1 MYTFTDEANCNGIDV
16 EMFFSQ
22 GEEKHYREPEALKR
36 VCNNCIVK
44 DECLDYAL
52 HHAVIGWW
60 GGTSEKQR
68 RAIRMKRGITAE
80 PVLIT
85 EKWVQ

>member
-1 MYTFTDEANCNGIDV
+1 
-16 EMFFSQ
+16 
-22 GEEKHYREPEALKR
+22 
-36 VCNNCIVK
+36 
-44 DECLDYAL
+44 L
-52 HHAVIGWW
+52 HHAVVGWW

-68 RAIRMKRGITAE
+68 REMRNKLNISAE

>member
-1 MYTFTDEANCNGIDV
+1 LYNFTTEANCIGIDV
-16 EMFFSQ
+16 EMFFTQ
-22 GEEKHYREPEALKR
+22 ENKLYKEPELLKR
-36 VCNNCIVK
+36 VCGNCTVK
-44 DECLDYAL
+44 TECLDYAL
-52 HHAVIGWW
+52 HHSVIGWW

-68 RAIRMKRGITAE
+68 RTIRQKRNITPE

>member
-1 MYTFTDEANCNGIDV
+1 MYSFGPEANCNGIDT
-16 EMFFSQ
+16 EMFFT
-22 GEEKHYREPEALKR
+22 ENNKLYKEPELLKR
-36 VCNNCIVK
+36 VCDNCVVK

-52 HHAVIGWW
+52 KHAVVGWW

-68 RAIRMKRGITAE
+68 RAIRQKRNITAV

-85 EKWVQ
+85 EKWAQ

>member
-1 MYTFTDEANCNGIDV
+1 MYDFTGEANCNGIDV

-22 GEEKHYREPEALKR
+22 GSEKQYKEPELLKR
-36 VCNNCIVK
+36 VCNNCVVK
-44 DECLDYAL
+44 SECLDYAL

-60 GGTSEKQR
+60 GGTSERQR
-68 RAIRMKRGITAE
+68 RTIRKKQNIIAE